1 MPTNRQ
7 RRRQPQREG
16 NRLTPQVREI
26 LSGGMDFFDTLS
38 HMEPIQKDR
47 WGKIQ
52 RNLWVF
58 VEGRYEPGPYDPPSW
73 LPDGRLDFLRGEWAK
88 HKTEILRW
96 HIDRFRD
103 RSRPWGWWAFGDA
116 PEPHPL
122 LHPADG
128 SSEAWAAAREQQR
141 LEAIAILIR
150 HGLLT
155 AAEEEKI
162 RERAASEAA
171 LRASGPGNDS
181 GFEAGPADRRP
192 FHRLPRNRG
201 RAAGSRSLA

>member
-58 VEGRYEPGPYDPPSW
+58 VEGRYEPGPYDRPSW
-73 LPDGRLDFLRGEWAK
+73 LPDGRLVFCV
-88 HKTEILRW
+88 
-96 HIDRFRD
+96 
-103 RSRPWGWWAFGDA
+103 
-116 PEPHPL
+116 
-122 LHPADG
+122 
-128 SSEAWAAAREQQR
+128 
-141 LEAIAILIR
+141 
-150 HGLLT
+150 
-155 AAEEEKI
+155 
-162 RERAASEAA
+162 
-171 LRASGPGNDS
+171 ASGRSMNPSLWPGT
-181 GFEAGPADRRP
+181 PT
-192 FHRLPRNRG
+192 
-201 RAAGSRSLA
+201 